1 VLAGEGELPVREAVE
16 VVLGVVNELLGG
28 PALLP
33 EPGLYLVEC
42 SALQRRISLSDN
54 PHTGGV

>member
-33 EPGLYLVEC
+33 EPGLY
-42 SALQRRISLSDN
+42 S
-54 PHTGGV
+54 